1 VALEF
6 THESNDESYAG
17 LISKDLRII
26 FVISLFE
33 ELLRI
38 VLEGLAVSGAGL
50 LLVDVQSVEDLHLL
64 HLDLVVALILLLIC
78 QDRKMLLVVWTT
90 EIFDVALSIFE
101 TTHETR
107 VGLSES
113 LLAVKEIDFLHIDIL
128 LHVGGQEADHIFIA
142 DFDSHGL
149 VKILGEPI
157 NERLLLTEE
166 ELRRDS
172 GLCSILCNTL
182 LLKSL
187 KAIFKS
193 GVALLL
199 LLGCQITH

>member
-1 VALEF
+1 MTLEF
-6 THESNDESYAG
+6 THKSNDESYAG

-26 FVISLFE
+26 FIFSLFE
-33 ELLRI
+33 KLLCI
-38 VLEGLAVSGAGL
+38 VLEGLAVSRAGL
-50 LLVDVQSVEDLHLL
+50 LFENVQSVEDLHLL
-64 HLDLVVALILLLIC
+64 HLDLVVALILLLIY
-78 QDRKMLLVVWTT
+78 QDRKVLLVVWTT

-101 TTHETR
+101 AAHEIC
-107 VGLSES
+107 VGLSKS
-113 LLAVKEIDFLHIDIL
+113 LLTVKEIDFLHIDIL
-128 LHVGGQEADHIFIA
+128 LHVCGQEADHIFIL

-149 VKILGEPI
+149 VKVLGEPI
-157 NERLLLTEE
+157 NERLLLTYE

-172 GLCSILCNTL
+172 RLCSILCNTL

-187 KAIFKS
+187 KAVFKS